1 MDKLQTVLETR
12 QKFVN
17 AYKEN
22 LIISIDALNDRVHCA
37 KAYFKELILEYPV
50 RLVSDGTNKYPIR
63 ASIMIQEIEF
73 FTLWEEEEF
82 KETFPD
88 LISQVVKKETV

>member
-17 AYKEN
+17 AYKES
-22 LIISIDALNDRVHCA
+22 LIISIDGSRGKIHCA
-37 KAYFKELILEYPV
+37 KEYFKELILEHSV
-50 RLVSDGTNKYPIR
+50 KLVNDGTNKYPIR
-63 ASIMIQEIEF
+63 ASIIIQEIEF

-82 KETFPD
+82 KETFPK
-88 LISQVVKKETV
+88 LISQVVRKETV